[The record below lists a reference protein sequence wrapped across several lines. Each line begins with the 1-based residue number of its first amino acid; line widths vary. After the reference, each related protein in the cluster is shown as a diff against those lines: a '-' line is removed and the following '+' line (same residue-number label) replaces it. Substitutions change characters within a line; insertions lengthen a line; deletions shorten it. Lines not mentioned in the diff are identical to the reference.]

1 MTTTEKILYK
11 KTLLQKC
18 VGIINERIE
27 ISLKAMENAQSS
39 ANLEDKSSAG
49 DKYETSRAMNHLE
62 KDMYAGQVETNRVE
76 LARLSNI
83 DCSRIYNTPVAGSIV
98 QCANIYFFIAAGLG
112 KINFDGKEI
121 YLLSP
126 LAPLAKSLAGNKKGM
141 LVKFNKNDFR
151 ITDIF

>member
-18 VGIINERIE
+18 VDIINERIE

-39 ANLEDKSSAG
+39 ANSEDKSSAG

-62 KDMYAGQVETNRVE
+62 KDMYARQVEANRVE
-76 LARLSNI
+76 LAQLSGI
-83 DCSRIYNTPVAGSIV
+83 DCSRTYETPVAGSIV
-98 QCANIYFFIAAGLG
+98 QCANTSFFVAAGLG
-112 KINFDGKEI
+112 KINFEGKEI

-126 LAPLAKSLAGNKKGM
+126 LALLAKSFAGNKKGM
-141 LVKFNKNDFR
+141 LVQFNNTEFR

>member
-1 MTTTEKILYK
+1 VTTIEKISYK

-18 VGIINERIE
+18 VDIINERIE

-76 LARLSNI
+76 LARLSKI
-83 DCSRIYNTPVAGSIV
+83 DCSRTYDTPAAGSFV
-98 QCANIYFFIAAGLG
+98 QCANISFFVAAGLG
-112 KINFDGKEI
+112 KINFEGREI

-126 LAPLAKSLAGNKKGM
+126 LAPLAKTFAGNKKGM
-141 LVKFNKNDFR
+141 LVKFNNNELT